1 MNNKVFFNRAP
12 LPQNEYA
19 ALPLT
24 AIKPEGWLKAQLETQ
39 ARRTERT
46 SVRDLAG
53 CVGRVRVAGGPG
65 DPWERAPYYLDGLL
79 PLAYLTGDEKLI
91 AQAGR

>member
-24 AIKPEGWLKAQLETQ
+24 AIKPKAGS
-39 ARRTERT
+39 RRSWR
-46 SVRDLAG
+46 R
-53 CVGRVRVAGGPG
+53 R
-65 DPWERAPYYLDGLL
+65 RAD
-79 PLAYLTGDEKLI
+79 
-91 AQAGR
+91 